1 MLIYGY
7 YRKQGQRNEAMDPE
21 FRPIAEVLAP
31 DKLRQKIKQEWE
43 ALRHEY
49 DVL

>member
-1 MLIYGY
+1 MNITVS
-7 YRKQGQRNEAMDPE
+7 KVNEMKPWIRS
-21 FRPIAEVLAP
+21 FGPIAEVLAP